1 MPRTSSRGVKIWL
14 CRDGDKKADYALSAT
29 KPMWVNG
36 EWNFWAAD
44 RSHLHVIPTAIWE
57 GAGGLRLT
65 KGFRGG
71 AAHLWVRVVTDLIR
85 VEVPI
90 INKENLP

>member
-44 RSHLHVIPTAIWE
+44 RSHLHVIPTVIWE

-65 KGFRGG
+65 K
-71 AAHLWVRVVTDLIR
+71 
-85 VEVPI
+85 
-90 INKENLP
+90 